1 MKPAT
6 LLTTVVLLLIAL
18 AHVLRLIL
26 GTEVT
31 VAGRTIPMWASAA
44 AVIVLAALAMALWRE
59 NATAVKAAV

>member
-44 AVIVLAALAMALWRE
+44 AVIFFAALAMGLWRE
-59 NATAVKAAV
+59 KATAVKAAV